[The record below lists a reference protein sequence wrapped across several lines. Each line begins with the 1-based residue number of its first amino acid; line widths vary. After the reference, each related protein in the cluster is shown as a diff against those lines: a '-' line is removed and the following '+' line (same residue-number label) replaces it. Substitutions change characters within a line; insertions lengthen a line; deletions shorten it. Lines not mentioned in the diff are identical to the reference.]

1 MRENKITI
9 SVNTFYFFPYSW
21 FSHAQWTPLISRYFH
36 DFPMKQ
42 MLLQNPWQ
50 TLTTK
55 ANVDRLDLGLL
66 TNNKT
71 CKFIKNNTILHQIFI
86 KCMGWRELW
95 FYEFLDACARKDEL
109 DMSNWEPCLLVYVD
123 SPALPLPVT
132 WVRVPDGR
140 DRLPREGTPETSG
153 RSPPGTQCG
162 QIVRIPRSRSLFTA
176 HV

>member
-9 SVNTFYFFPYSW
+9 SVNIFFPL
-21 FSHAQWTPLISRYFH
+21 QLIQSCANELHFH

-50 TLTTK
+50 TLTNK
-55 ANVDRLDLGLL
+55 SNVDRLDLGLL

-71 CKFIKNNTILHQIFI
+71 CKFIKNNTILLCISSNAWGDGNCDFTSF
-86 KCMGWRELW
+86 KT
-95 FYEFLDACARKDEL
+95 DEL
-109 DMSNWEPCLLVYVD
+109 DVSNWEHCLSVCVD

-153 RSPPGTQCG
+153 RSPTGTQCG
-162 QIVRIPRSRSLFTA
+162 QIVRIPRSRCLFTA